1 MIKAAPPVLVSVT
14 GRDVL
19 VVPMACEVAKVRLGG
34 ERLTAGAPT
43 PVPVSR
49 IIWGLLGAL
58 SVKASDPTLD
68 PTTLGAKVTL
78 IVQFEG
84 GVVAWSAAVQLLFC
98 TAKSLLATTFEMVK
112 AAVPVFVTVRGRG
125 VLVTPTGCG
134 LLKSKL
140 VDDRLT
146 MGAGPAVP
154 VKSTIC
160 GLPDAES
167 VTVIWARRV
176 GGVVP
181 VGVKVTLIVQ
191 VPGVGTEDPQVLV
204 SAKSVLF
211 VPVTAML
218 VILSAA
224 AVWLLR
230 VTV

>member
-1 MIKAAPPVLVSVT
+1 LVIVT
-14 GRDVL
+14 VCGAL
-19 VVPMACEVAKVRLGG
+19 VTPTVWVPKVRLVDETDATG
-34 ERLTAGAPT
+34 RSS

-58 SVKASDPTLD
+58 SVRASDPTLV
-68 PTTLGAKVTL
+68 PTTLGVKVTL

-84 GVVAWSAAVQLLFC
+84 GVVAWSATVQLLFC
-98 TAKSLLATTFEMVK
+98 TAKSLLTTTLEMLR

-125 VLVTPTGCG
+125 VLVAPTACG

-154 VKSTIC
+154 VKSTTW

-167 VTVIWARRV
+167 VTVIWAVRV
-176 GGVVP
+176 GGVIA
-181 VGVKVTLIVQ
+181 VGLKVTLIVH
-191 VPGVGTEDPQVLV
+191 VPGVGTEDPQVLFEI
-204 SAKSVLF
+204 AKSVLF
-211 VPVTAML
+211 APVTAML
-218 VILSAA
+218 VILSTA